1 MSDID
6 LVIFDLGGTTIEDR
20 GQVPEAFNTV
30 LRGHGIELT
39 GEAVHA
45 LRGASKREAIGR
57 LLEHY
62 SPGGAP
68 DIASRTEQI
77 FAEFRRCLAALY
89 AESGIRA
96 IAGAEETF
104 ARLRGLGVKVALNT
118 GFDRTI
124 TELILHEVGWEKGTA
139 DAVVCGDDVPQ
150 GRPAPYLIFR
160 AMEATGVVDV
170 HRVANVGDT
179 ILDLQ
184 AGGNAATGWNIG
196 VLSGAH
202 GREQL
207 EQVRHTHLLDS
218 VADLPSFWEESRPDI
233 VPGSPQRPVRPG
245 PVRRGDL
252 RRNPAIA

>member
-20 GQVPEAFNTV
+20 GQVPEAFTRV
-30 LRGHGIELT
+30 LQQQGIELS

-45 LRGASKREAIGR
+45 VRGASKREAIR
-57 LLEHY
+57 LFLERQ
-62 SPGGAP
+62 SPGDAR
-68 DIASRTEQI
+68 DIASRTERI
-77 FAEFRRCLAALY
+77 FAEFRLCLAALY

-104 ARLRGLGVKVALNT
+104 AWLRRLGVRVALNT
-118 GFDRTI
+118 GFERTI

-160 AMEATGVVDV
+160 ALEATGVIDV

-179 ILDLQ
+179 VFDLQ

-207 EQVRHTHLLDS
+207 ERVRHTHLLGS
-218 VADLPSFWEESRPDI
+218 VAALPSLW
-233 VPGSPQRPVRPG
+233 Q
-245 PVRRGDL
+245 
-252 RRNPAIA
+252 